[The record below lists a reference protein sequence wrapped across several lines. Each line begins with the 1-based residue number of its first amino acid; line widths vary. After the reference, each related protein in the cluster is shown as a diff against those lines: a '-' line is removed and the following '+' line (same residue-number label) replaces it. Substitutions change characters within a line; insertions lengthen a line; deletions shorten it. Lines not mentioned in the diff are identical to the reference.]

1 MRHVMDKTL
10 IFLAMIALITIGM
23 IQVSPTTKLTEDPG
37 KHSEPQDVFNPQA
50 DNLEYVETPKI
61 VSEINDTPEPSSL
74 NPSILHVYPPMPNYQ
89 AGQIIS
95 KTGAWQNV
103 MFHHIVDT
111 SFGSALARMLKQ
123 NNITSVT
130 DLGCGTGS
138 YVEMISELGIK
149 AQGFD
154 GNPDTKTLDSSGGLC
169 VGPVDLTKERFW
181 NATDAVISI
190 EVGEHIPAELE
201 AAFLDNVADSARRM
215 VILTWAPPDQGG
227 EGHVNGHTA
236 EDIELKMKGRGWEKN
251 ENLTHDLKRSAEI
264 WWIRNNLQVFLPDT

>member
-1 MRHVMDKTL
+1 MDKTL
-10 IFLAMIALITIGM
+10 IFLAMIAFITIGM
-23 IQVSPTTKLTEDPG
+23 IQVSPTSKLTEDRRQ
-37 KHSEPQDVFNPQA
+37 EVFSPQA
-50 DNLEYVETPKI
+50 DDSEYVETPKV
-61 VSEINDTPEPSSL
+61 VSEINDTPEPSSF

-89 AGQIIS
+89 AQQLIS

-181 NATDAVISI
+181 NTTDAVISI

-201 AAFLDNVADSARRM
+201 AAFLVVLQKGPS
-215 VILTWAPPDQGG
+215 
-227 EGHVNGHTA
+227 EG
-236 EDIELKMKGRGWEKN
+236 
-251 ENLTHDLKRSAEI
+251 S
-264 WWIRNNLQVFLPDT
+264 

>member
-1 MRHVMDKTL
+1 MDKTL
-10 IFLAMIALITIGM
+10 IFLAMIAFITIGM
-23 IQVSPTTKLTEDPG
+23 IQVSPTSKLTEDRRQ
-37 KHSEPQDVFNPQA
+37 EVFSPQA
-50 DNLEYVETPKI
+50 DDSEYVETPKV
-61 VSEINDTPEPSSL
+61 VSEINDTPEPSSF

-89 AGQIIS
+89 AQQLIS

-169 VGPVDLTKERFW
+169 VGPVDLTRERFW

-201 AAFLDNVADSARRM
+201 VAFLDNVVDSARRM
-215 VILTWAPPDQGG
+215 VILTWAPPDQVG
-227 EGHVNGHTA
+227 EGHVNGQTV
-236 EDIELKMKGRGWEKN
+236 EDIEGKMKQRGWKKDEY
-251 ENLTHDLKRSAEI
+251 LTGNMKTSAEL
-264 WWIRNNLQVFLPDT
+264 WWLKNNIQVFIPRT